1 MRDAKITRIPYPRI
15 ILKGDWSGIV
25 YAITTDEGDIDRHKE
40 AVEEAIESIENE
52 FDEKNHI
59 SVSLRE
65 VKREL
70 VWSNADLDMYCTLIE
85 LRIRD
90 SY

>member
-1 MRDAKITRIPYPRI
+1 MRDATITRIPYPRVL
-15 ILKGDWSGIV
+15 LKGDWQGIV
-25 YAITTDEGDIDRHKE
+25 YAIDTNEGDFDRHKA
-40 AVEEAIESIENE
+40 AVEEAISSIKNE
-52 FDEKNHI
+52 FKEKDHM

-70 VWSNADLDMYCTLIE
+70 VWTNDDLNMYCTLIE
-85 LRIRD
+85 FRIRD